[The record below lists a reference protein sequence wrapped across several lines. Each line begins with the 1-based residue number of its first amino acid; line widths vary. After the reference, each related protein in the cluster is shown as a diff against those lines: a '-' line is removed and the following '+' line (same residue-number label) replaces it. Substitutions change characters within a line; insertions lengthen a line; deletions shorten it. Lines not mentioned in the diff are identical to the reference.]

1 MVDGVKEDLVSCYD
15 SLSVPAVPATAALGF
30 PPGGLGPGRHI
41 LAGSE
46 GVEWSGLECF
56 VM

>member
-1 MVDGVKEDLVSCYD
+1 VVDGDKEDLVSCYD

-41 LAGSE
+41 SWQDLRVWN
-46 GVEWSGLECF
+46 GVVWSVLL
-56 VM
+56 